1 MLCYWCILCHLQIEQ
16 FLHQMY
22 LVVCWRLFI
31 HTRQSLHQICCGL
44 FLYKIMCNRPR
55 QSKPDNSQYLSV
67 KKSPFLS
74 LHSLRFCLQE
84 RQMQFPPIKI
94 IFNLHPPIHKVC
106 AIKLFYSK
114 RLSYFL
120 YHCSHSNLT
129 LGSDTSY
136 RELNR
141 ISNLWE
147 TKNRENTRQRKK
159 KSHAQ
164 DNIYVVRQFSYVHEV
179 AGISLLLGKN
189 TEYKMRLQ
197 YFLSL

>member
-1 MLCYWCILCHLQIEQ
+1 
-16 FLHQMY
+16 
-22 LVVCWRLFI
+22 
-31 HTRQSLHQICCGL
+31 
-44 FLYKIMCNRPR
+44 MCNRPR

-129 LGSDTSY
+129 LGSDTSC

-159 KSHAQ
+159 TITRTRQYLRGSAIFLRPRSCRDFTIIREEYIVQ
-164 DNIYVVRQFSYVHEV
+164 DAATIFP
-179 AGISLLLGKN
+179 
-189 TEYKMRLQ
+189 
-197 YFLSL
+197 LSLKHGNTTHNETLITQSRFLYKNGPKKNSR